1 MIQFDLTFLPHT
13 TLAYSAASLSPQ
25 CVGVMMMV
33 NLSVSIQGGGG
44 QRKKFSLMHNNS
56 SVVLPMWLSG

>member
-33 NLSVSIQGGGG
+33 NLSVSIQGGG